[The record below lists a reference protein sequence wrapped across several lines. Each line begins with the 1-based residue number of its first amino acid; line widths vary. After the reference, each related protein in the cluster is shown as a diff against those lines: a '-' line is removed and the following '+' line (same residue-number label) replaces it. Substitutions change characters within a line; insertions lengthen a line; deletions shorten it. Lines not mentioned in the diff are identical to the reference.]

1 LLCQAQPDATFKI
14 ALTRQISGERT
25 QMGEGDPS
33 QPRGTLLEGLLIA
46 LRWTGRILKGLV
58 VVVLAAVGLIFLSN
72 LLLFPS
78 YRHIPVRALAPDSA
92 SCLDA
97 HSPGWD
103 ALAAANN
110 DEWTTIDQNSIYAR
124 KLACSIQH
132 HIIPARNLAPGKGD
146 EAPKSLSYDLGFIEF
161 QEDGKPYALRKE
173 CDSDEEC
180 IRERSIP
187 VRRQPKGQLET
198 LVEQLKKSKSNYVV
212 VFIHGW
218 RHDASIGDG
227 DVANFRIYAAHAAR
241 FVADRAATDDAYK
254 DMRVTA
260 IYIGW
265 RGARTDETWLSR
277 KFPLIGGAIGT
288 ASAVFTLFDRKPVSE
303 AIAPSA
309 LSALRTIENTL
320 GIDAYGELPR
330 KKPNRMIVF
339 GHSLGGNMLMTALQD
354 DLVKKV
360 ALHEPRSYMQPVLG
374 DLVVLIN
381 PASEASKWTAVQ
393 RALWRRLA
401 LVNGERRSGKD
412 YEASQLFFRDDQRPF
427 FISATSARN
436 WPPGGRQQLDCSF
449 GDKVQNTE
457 NIIVQQIADYD
468 WATHDMFPAFKGD
481 LRPLADRLEL
491 WGTQRDP
498 NDECAQV
505 RGSIGDRIRH
515 PLRTAAFVISEFIRV
530 LPFMQ
535 TDPEQTQ
542 TVGNLDPP
550 RSPRGNLRTYG
561 ATMKPFGTTHEL
573 RTSDR
578 DWQRVARKIS
588 PQYANREIPLGY
600 GEITTPE
607 ASCPAATGWL
617 SRAKNEKIQEQ
628 ATADP
633 GPHRHYA
640 TNWDS
645 YDLKV
650 STVANEG
657 FPALRFV
664 HGFADSGISPPTRP
678 NDPFW
683 NLRAFDTALAEH
695 DGYMLSSFICAMNQL
710 ALDDITTILPITPV
724 PAPTSAHP

>member
-1 LLCQAQPDATFKI
+1 MDREKFSDAVI
-14 ALTRQISGERT
+14 LTNLSG
-25 QMGEGDPS
+25 
-33 QPRGTLLEGLLIA
+33 A
-46 LRWTGRILKGLV
+46 LRWTLFGGLLV
-58 VVVLAAVGLIFLSN
+58 VLRWTRRIFKGFALTVLAAVGLVFLSN

-78 YRHIPVRALAPDSA
+78 YRHVPSRALAPDST

-97 HSPGWD
+97 RSPGWD

-110 DEWTTIDQNSIYAR
+110 DEWTAIDQNGISEH

-132 HIIPARNLAPGKGD
+132 HIIAARNPAPGKGD
-146 EAPKSLSYDLGFIEF
+146 EAPKSLSFDLGFIEF

-173 CDSDEEC
+173 CDPGEEC
-180 IRERSIP
+180 VRERSIP
-187 VRRQPKGQLET
+187 VRRQAKGQLEAV
-198 LVEQLKKSKSNYVV
+198 VEQLTKNKSNYVV

-241 FVADRAATDDAYK
+241 FVADRAAVDDAYK
-254 DMRVTA
+254 DTRVTA

-277 KFPLIGGAIGT
+277 KFHLIGGAIGT
-288 ASAVFTLFDRKPVSE
+288 VSAVFTLFDRKPVSE
-303 AIAPSA
+303 AVAPSA

-320 GIDAYGELPR
+320 GIDAYSELPR

-449 GDKVQNTE
+449 GDRVQNTE
-457 NIIVQQIADYD
+457 NVIVQQIADYD

-491 WGTQRDP
+491 WGTQQDP

-505 RGSIGDRIRH
+505 RRSIGDRIRH
-515 PLRTAAFVISEFIRV
+515 PLRTAAVFISEFIRV

-550 RSPRGNLRTYG
+550 RSPRGNLQTYG

-578 DWQRVARKIS
+578 DWQRVTRKIS
-588 PQYANREIPLGY
+588 PQYPNREIPLGY
-600 GEITTPE
+600 GEIIAPE
-607 ASCPAATGWL
+607 ASCPVATGWL
-617 SRAKNEKIQEQ
+617 SRAKNEKIRDE

-633 GPHRHYA
+633 GQHRHYA

-650 STVANEG
+650 NTVANEG

-710 ALDDITTILPITPV
+710 VLDDITTILPLTPV
-724 PAPTSAHP
+724 PAPTPARP

>member
-1 LLCQAQPDATFKI
+1 MAELDSSRWRWMLPGVLVLSTF
-14 ALTRQISGERT
+14 
-25 QMGEGDPS
+25 
-33 QPRGTLLEGLLIA
+33 
-46 LRWTGRILKGLV
+46 RWIFRILKW
-58 VVVLAAVGLIFLSN
+58 LAVSIGAAIAFIFLSN
-72 LLLFPS
+72 LLLFPT
-78 YRHIPVRALAPDSA
+78 YRHIPSRALAPDSA
-92 SCLDA
+92 SCADA
-97 HSPGWD
+97 RSPGWD
-103 ALAAANN
+103 ALAAADNN
-110 DEWTTIDQNSIYAR
+110 EWMAIDQNSISAR
-124 KLACSIQH
+124 KLGCSIQH
-132 HIIPARNLAPGKGD
+132 HVIPIGNLSPPNNSEAR
-146 EAPKSLSYDLGFIEF
+146 KSLSYDLGFIEF

-173 CDSDEEC
+173 CDPEEAC
-180 IRERSIP
+180 TVERSIP
-187 VRRQPKGQLET
+187 VRRQPNGQLEA
-198 LVEQLKKSKSNYVV
+198 LVDHLKRSTSNYVV

-218 RHDASIGDG
+218 RHDASVGDG

-241 FVADRAATDDAYK
+241 FVADRAAADDAYK
-254 DMRVTA
+254 DTRVTA

-277 KFPLIGGAIGT
+277 NVPWIGGAIGT
-288 ASAVFTLFDRKPVSE
+288 VSAVLTLFDRKPVSE

-320 GIDAYGELPR
+320 AIDAYSELPR
-330 KKPNRMIVF
+330 KNPNKMIVF
-339 GHSLGGNMLMTALQD
+339 GHSLGGNMLMSALQD

-360 ALHEPRSYMQPVLG
+360 SLHEPGAYLQPVLG

-401 LVNGERRSGKD
+401 LVNGERRPGKD

-457 NIIVQQIADYD
+457 NTIVQQVADYD

-491 WGTQRDP
+491 WGTRRDP

-505 RGSIGDRIRH
+505 RRTMGDNILH
-515 PLRTAAFVISEFIRV
+515 PLRTSAVLLSESIRV
-530 LPFMQ
+530 VPFMQ

-542 TVGNLDPP
+542 TLGNLDPP

-573 RTSDR
+573 RASDKTS
-578 DWQRVARKIS
+578 QRVVRKIS
-588 PQYANREIPLGY
+588 PNFADKEIPIAYREIM
-600 GEITTPE
+600 TSE
-607 ASCPAATGWL
+607 ASCPVAAGWL
-617 SRAKNEKIQEQ
+617 SRAKREKIQAE
-628 ATADP
+628 AIADP
-633 GPHRHYA
+633 GPHRHFA
-640 TNWDS
+640 TNWDT

-657 FPALRFV
+657 FPALRFI
-664 HGFADSGISPPTRP
+664 HGFADSGIAPPTRP

-710 ALDDITTILPITPV
+710 VLDDVTTILT
-724 PAPTSAHP
+724 PAPAPARP

>member
-1 LLCQAQPDATFKI
+1 MA
-14 ALTRQISGERT
+14 EV
-25 QMGEGDPS
+25 DPS
-33 QPRGTLLEGLLIA
+33 RSRWMLLGWPLLYAFRSIFLTLKWLAVAMLTAIA
-46 LRWTGRILKGLV
+46 F
-58 VVVLAAVGLIFLSN
+58 IFLSN
-72 LLLFPS
+72 LLLFPT
-78 YRHIPVRALAPDSA
+78 YRHLPSRALAPDSV
-92 SCLDA
+92 SCADA
-97 HSPGWD
+97 RSPGWD

-110 DEWTTIDQNSIYAR
+110 DEWAAIDQNSISAR
-124 KLACSIQH
+124 KLACSIQR
-132 HIIPARNLAPGKGD
+132 HIIPVGNQVPGKNS
-146 EAPKSLSYDLGFIEF
+146 EAQKSVSYDLGFIEF

-173 CDSDEEC
+173 CDPEEAC
-180 IRERSIP
+180 PLERSTP
-187 VRRQPKGQLET
+187 VRRQPKGQLEAV
-198 LVEQLKKSKSNYVV
+198 VEHLKQSKSNYVV

-218 RHDASIGDG
+218 RHDAAVGDG

-241 FVADRAATDDAYK
+241 FVADRAAIDDAYK
-254 DMRVTA
+254 DTRVTA

-277 KFPLIGGAIGT
+277 NVPWIGGAVGT
-288 ASAVFTLFDRKPVSE
+288 ISAVFTLFDRKPVSE

-320 GIDAYGELPR
+320 EIDAYSELPR
-330 KKPNRMIVF
+330 KNPNKMIVF

-360 ALHEPRSYMQPVLG
+360 ALHQPGSYMQPVLG

-381 PASEASKWTAVQ
+381 PASEAS
-393 RALWRRLA
+393 
-401 LVNGERRSGKD
+401 
-412 YEASQLFFRDDQRPF
+412 
-427 FISATSARN
+427 N
-436 WPPGGRQQLDCSF
+436 WPPGGRQQLDCGF
-449 GDKVQNTE
+449 GDKVQDTE
-457 NIIVQQIADYD
+457 NILVHQIADYD

-505 RGSIGDRIRH
+505 RRSIGDGIRR
-515 PLRTAAFVISEFIRV
+515 PLRTAAVFISELIRV

-542 TVGNLDPP
+542 TIGNLDPP

-573 RTSDR
+573 RASDKASQR
-578 DWQRVARKIS
+578 DARKIS
-588 PQYANREIPLGY
+588 PKYADKEIPLAY
-600 GEITTPE
+600 KEIVTAE
-607 ASCPAATGWL
+607 ASCAVATNWL
-617 SRAKNEKIQEQ
+617 SRAKNEKLRAEAI
-628 ATADP
+628 ADP
-633 GPHRHYA
+633 GSRRHYA
-640 TNWDS
+640 TKWDT
-645 YDLKV
+645 YDLKAG
-650 STVANEG
+650 TVPNEG

-664 HGFADSGISPPTRP
+664 HGFADSGIAPPTRP

-710 ALDDITTILPITPV
+710 VLDDITTILPPASTP
-724 PAPTSAHP
+724 AHP